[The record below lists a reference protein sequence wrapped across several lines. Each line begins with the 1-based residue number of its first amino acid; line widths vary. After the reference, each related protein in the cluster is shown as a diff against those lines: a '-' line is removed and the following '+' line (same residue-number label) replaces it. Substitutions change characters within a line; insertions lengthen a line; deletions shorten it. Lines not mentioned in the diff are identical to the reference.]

1 MRHYCAKS
9 IIWEIIISNA
19 SYSYAS
25 WSANHLSL
33 IIEKH
38 GRGGRRE
45 AFILQNHLYTKA
57 LLTSLFPLVFAAA
70 WYFPKLSAFLTACS
84 PLLLHC
90 FPRRF
95 KQAKLPLLLLFNFLA
110 ALQLVWRGQLSKQQR
125 DNRDCLFTLLLSEV
139 TKDGMGGER
148 THVHRQDSC
157 TLEMNASSRSAY
169 V

>member
-1 MRHYCAKS
+1 MRHYCVKS

-33 IIEKH
+33 IIQKH

-45 AFILQNHLYTKA
+45 AFVLQNHLYTKA

-84 PLLLHC
+84 PLFSHC

-95 KQAKLPLLLLFNFLA
+95 KRAKLPLLLLPLRLLFNFLA
-110 ALQLVWRGQLSKQQR
+110 ALQLVRRGHLSKQQR
-125 DNRDCLFTLLLSEV
+125 DNKDCLFTLLLSEF
-139 TKDGMGGER
+139 TKDMMGER
-148 THVHRQDSC
+148 GH
-157 TLEMNASSRSAY
+157 M
-169 V
+169 